1 MESTKEWI
9 EKHHNI
15 LFWGVLLLAIIIRI
29 IDLEKV
35 PQGLHVD
42 EAGMAY
48 DAYCYA
54 NYGVDRYLYP
64 NPIYLINYGS
74 GQSVLYMYLA
84 ALCIKI
90 LGMSI
95 TTIRLPAVILG
106 IIMVILSYCI
116 GKKCKNKNVGL
127 LFMALV
133 AICPWHIMQSRWGLD
148 CNLMSTLVFVGIYG
162 IIVAKKWW
170 QYIIV
175 GVIWGISLYTY
186 ALAHVA
192 VPIVLSV
199 LAIYS
204 LWTKKI
210 TIKQVLCMAFPIIV
224 FAIPLILFH
233 LVNMKII
240 DKIPAEWIAIPILPD
255 YRASEFNIMNIFQI
269 FLHPINCLQELF
281 GFDANDYNAF
291 PLFGTIYYISIPFA
305 IIGFLK
311 GMQTTIKSIKE
322 KAFHID
328 AVMTISFIVLYLSL
342 KTVQS
347 ISINRMNSIYMLLLY
362 FTALGIVYVVQKKK
376 QVLIGI
382 ILAYT
387 VCATCFLYYYFGIYG
402 KHNPNMS
409 FNQDIIPLT
418 QYLEKF
424 EGKKID
430 IISYAVQ
437 SYIYTL
443 LANQESPYDFN
454 ATKHEPNT
462 TKGDYGKYYYNYGEI
477 REDMVYAIK
486 YPERKNTDF
495 ENKLKQAGFKQE
507 EYLGYKIFYQ

>member
-1 MESTKEWI
+1 MKSTKDWI
-9 EKHHNI
+9 EKHHVIIFGGI
-15 LFWGVLLLAIIIRI
+15 LLFTIVVRMIALGEI
-29 IDLEKV
+29 

-90 LGMSI
+90 FGFSI
-95 TTIRLPAVILG
+95 ITIRLPAAILG
-106 IIMVILSYCI
+106 IITVILSYFI
-116 GKKCKNKNVGL
+116 GKKYKSKNFGL

-133 AICPWHIMQSRWGLD
+133 AICPWDIMQSRWGLD
-148 CNLMSTLVFVGIYG
+148 CNLMSALVFMGIYG
-162 IIVAKKWW
+162 MLIAKKWW
-170 QYIIV
+170 HYVIL
-175 GVIWGISLYTY
+175 GCIWGISLYTY

-192 VPIVLSV
+192 VPILLCV

-210 TIKQVLCMAFPIIV
+210 KIKELLCMLFPIII

-233 LVNMKII
+233 LVNMGMIP
-240 DKIPAEWIAIPILPD
+240 KIPVEWIGIPIIPD
-255 YRASEFNIMNIFQI
+255 YRSSEFNIMNIFQI
-269 FLHPINCLQELF
+269 FLHPIQSLQELF

-291 PLFGTIYYISIPFA
+291 PLFGTIYYISIPFV

-311 GMQTTIKSIKE
+311 GIKAIGKSIKE
-322 KAFHID
+322 KTFHID

-342 KTVQS
+342 KTVQN
-347 ISINRMNSIYMLLLY
+347 ISINRINSIYVLLLY
-362 FTALGIVYVVQKKK
+362 FIALGIVYVVKKKK
-376 QVLIGI
+376 QILIGI

-387 VCATCFLYYYFGIYG
+387 ICATCFLYYYFGIYG
-402 KHNPNMS
+402 KNNSNMS
-409 FNQDIIPLT
+409 FNHDIIPLT

-424 EGKKID
+424 EGKRID

-437 SYIYTL
+437 PYIYTL
-443 LANQESPYDFN
+443 LANRESPYDFN
-454 ATKHEPNT
+454 STKQEPNT
-462 TKGDYGKYYYNYGEI
+462 TKGDYGKYYYNYAEI
-477 REDMVYAIK
+477 HDDMVYAIK

-495 ENKLKQAGFKQE
+495 ENKLKEVGFKQE